1 MTTESKAQRK
11 LAGMARDD
19 GTIAAPV
26 PSTTVFY
33 TAPPGDFVGRRAC
46 HGGLELLG
54 YSCGPAREDPGFWG
68 ERIHP
73 EDRRRVVREMA
84 ALVSKGS
91 VSCQYRLLCA
101 DGSYKW
107 VLDGAILLRDQ
118 QGGPREIVGAIH
130 DISDRKALD
139 EGIWEHEE
147 FLDTLLESAPGGIFL
162 VDGRSR
168 IVFLTKKCQDTLGLN
183 DRHWVR
189 GNARLRAHPSDA
201 RAVSAGI
208 RRALGGKQCRIAAR
222 LRMADGS
229 FQRMAFELSPVRWRG
244 KDYAVGFMSGGR
256 KPPGRKRASAFLAR
270 APGMPFA

>member
-1 MTTESKAQRK
+1 MLSGKRAKKQTGRANGATASA
-11 LAGMARDD
+11 
-19 GTIAAPV
+19 AAPV

-33 TAPPGDFVGRRAC
+33 TAPPSDFVGRRAC

-73 EDRRRVVREMA
+73 EDRGRVVREMA
-84 ALVSKGS
+84 ALLGKGS
-91 VSCQYRLLCA
+91 VSCEYRLLCA

-107 VLDGAILLRDQ
+107 VLDGAVLLRDQ
-118 QGGPREIVGAIH
+118 QGGPREIVGAVH

-168 IVFLTKKCQDTLGLN
+168 ILFLTKKCQDLLGLN

-189 GNARLRAHPSDA
+189 GNARLRVHPKDA
-201 RAVSAGI
+201 KAVSAAL
-208 RRALGGKQCRIAAR
+208 RRTLVGSPCRLSAR
-222 LRMADGS
+222 INVADGS
-229 FQRMAFELSPVRWRG
+229 HRRMDIELSRVGWRG
-244 KDYAVGFMSGGR
+244 KDYVIGLIG
-256 KPPGRKRASAFLAR
+256 PGR
-270 APGMPFA
+270 